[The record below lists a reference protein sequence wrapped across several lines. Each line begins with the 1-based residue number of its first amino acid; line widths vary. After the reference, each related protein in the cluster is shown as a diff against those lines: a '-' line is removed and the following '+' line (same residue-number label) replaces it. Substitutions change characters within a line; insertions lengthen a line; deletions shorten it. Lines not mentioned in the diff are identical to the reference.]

1 MIETAFLK
9 CGLAITESNLLCIL
23 AQKEFSAAANP
34 VDTYAASQT
43 LKTLIGV
50 IKNYGEGYGCI
61 VDNNLFCLVVSLP
74 EPQDLAFCD
83 KLKDDLACYMQN
95 TLNITLQIRS
105 GGPVSRYQELAKF
118 FADNCTFENNHY
130 FLTDSQDAV
139 ANDSIIYNFA
149 AELSLL
155 ENVLHNINAE
165 VIANSFDA
173 LLTSI
178 ARYPAVSPKML
189 HSICYILI
197 HFIDQFF
204 KNNPCIESGWSRSQM
219 LLHLNTLCRKPADY
233 SNYILK
239 LKDNLIA
246 DIRSGNNYNTAISR
260 AQQFIRQNFARDLS
274 LEEVAAEINLAP
286 AYFSRLFSQVT
297 GTSFINY
304 LTEVRIRRA
313 KELLQGTNAKIKEI
327 SETVGYSNIYYFS
340 RVFKNKTGVTP
351 IEYRRQIRTTI

>member
-74 EPQDLAFCD
+74 V
-83 KLKDDLACYMQN
+83 
-95 TLNITLQIRS
+95 T
-105 GGPVSRYQELAKF
+105 
-118 FADNCTFENNHY
+118 
-130 FLTDSQDAV
+130 
-139 ANDSIIYNFA
+139 
-149 AELSLL
+149 
-155 ENVLHNINAE
+155 
-165 VIANSFDA
+165 
-173 LLTSI
+173 
-178 ARYPAVSPKML
+178 
-189 HSICYILI
+189 
-197 HFIDQFF
+197 DQFF

-327 SETVGYSNIYYFS
+327 NETVGYSNIYYFS

-351 IEYRRQIRTTI
+351 IEYRRQIWTTI